1 MTDATIGQQA
11 DWFSEV
17 PRAIWRHTVIG
28 LALIGLCFG
37 GFGTW
42 AVTAPLASAVIAQG
56 SFVATGRNKI
66 VQHLEGGV
74 IRELLVKE
82 GDQVVEGQPLVRLNE
97 TAAQAK
103 ARELFLRQ
111 MRLEAMAARLTA
123 QSEEQSR
130 MLQPV
135 SFKSHDKDEDL
146 QNILLSQQLNF
157 KAQQAKL
164 TGELS
169 LLAQNVEALRY
180 RSSGY
185 ARQRDAYQQQLS
197 LLEAEHKS
205 KQALLSKG
213 VIRANDIKAIQRAMA
228 DAEGQIGRL
237 EAEVAETEAQIVKG
251 KQEIERAHQLYREDA
266 LDRLQEIQSERDQV
280 REQLRQAENVLE
292 RATIHA
298 PVSGVVVRTYYHTT
312 GGVIES
318 GKGILEILPSGVPLI
333 IEAQIPRTAID
344 RVKVGQAATV
354 RLISL
359 NQRTT
364 PVLSGKVI
372 YVSADALQQAEKQTG
387 QDVYVARVDVPAE
400 ELSRVSGF
408 KPTPGMPAEV
418 MVQTES
424 RTFLSYLVKP
434 ITDSMSRAFTE
445 R

>member
-1 MTDATIGQQA
+1 MGNTAKSLGT

-17 PRAIWRHTVIG
+17 PRAIWKQTIVG
-28 LALIGLCFG
+28 LVLIAICFG

-42 AVTAPLASAVIAQG
+42 AATAPLAAAVIAQG

-66 VQHLEGGV
+66 IQHLEGGV
-74 IRELLVKE
+74 ISEILVKE
-82 GDQVVEGQPLVRLNE
+82 GDRVEEGQALVRLDE
-97 TAAQAK
+97 TAAK
-103 ARELFLRQ
+103 TKSRELFLRQ
-111 MRLEAMAARLTA
+111 MRLEAIAARLTA
-123 QSEEQSR
+123 QSQELARFEAP
-130 MLQPV
+130 LVLAKAADDP
-135 SFKSHDKDEDL
+135 DL
-146 QNILLSQQLNF
+146 QSILLSQQLNF
-157 KAQQAKL
+157 KAQQIKL
-164 TGELS
+164 SGELS
-169 LLAQNVEALRY
+169 LLGQNVEALVFRA
-180 RSSGY
+180 RGY
-185 ARQRDAYQQQLS
+185 ARQADAYQQQL
-197 LLEAEHKS
+197 
-205 KQALLSKG
+205 ALLTTEYESKVRLHKKG
-213 VIRANDIKAIQRAMA
+213 VIRANDVKALQRAMA

-237 EAEVAETEAQIVKG
+237 EAEVAETQAQIIKS

-266 LDRLQEIQSERDQV
+266 LDRLQEIQGERDQV
-280 REQLRQAENVLE
+280 RQQLRQAQNVLE
-292 RATIHA
+292 RAVIHA
-298 PVSGVVVRTYYHTT
+298 PVAGVVVRTHYHTT

-364 PVLSGKVI
+364 PVLLGNVI
-372 YVSADALQQAEKQTG
+372 YVSADALQDGDKQVR
-387 QDVYVARVDVPAE
+387 QDVYVARIDVTSD
-400 ELSRVSGF
+400 ELARMKGF

-424 RTFLSYLVKP
+424 RTFLSYLAKP